1 MKTNFFEDLWN
12 YLYDAYFNMGKGYEN
27 LGTDSSP
34 LMTVGT
40 VVFGLFIG
48 SVIACIAVFY
58 NRQVV
63 GSSVRKML
71 DGKIHDREHAVRLS
85 DLGYKKNFFIRSLF
99 RDSNS
104 LRKVVKCVEEE
115 DFYAEQEKA
124 RLEYEEKRNSGEKLP
139 RFRTEIYRVD
149 VDNDRFY
156 IPEEL
161 EITAVTKFKKKGSS
175 WVAMLIGIIA
185 LTIIFFALLLF
196 LPWFLGQIDDGFGKI
211 INGGK

>member
-63 GSSVRKML
+63 GSAVRKML

-85 DLGYKKNFFIRSLF
+85 DLGYKKNFFICSLF

-139 RFRTEIYRVD
+139 RFRTEVYRVD